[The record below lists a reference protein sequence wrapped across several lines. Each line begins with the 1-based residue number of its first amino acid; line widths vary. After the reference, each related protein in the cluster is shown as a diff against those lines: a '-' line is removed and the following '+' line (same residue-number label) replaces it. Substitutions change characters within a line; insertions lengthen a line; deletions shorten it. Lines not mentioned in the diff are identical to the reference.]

1 MGKAAEFL
9 IASFCILASRGQLNS
24 STSMVDDEGVDLVFH
39 ARGGVSTLAVQVKA
53 RMSDSKGIQRGS
65 FMAQVRAS
73 TFNPRDDLDML
84 FVAIDIEVGSVIT
97 AWLVPS
103 AEFHAIGGS
112 ATGRGLHKF
121 TASMRPG
128 SKDRWSPYRLQAPE
142 LPVRI
147 LQRLEELDESGH

>member
-9 IASFCILASRGQLNS
+9 IASFCILASRGRLNS

-53 RMSDSKGIQRGS
+53 RMSDSKGIQRDS

-73 TFNPRDDLDML
+73 TFNPRDDLDIL
-84 FVAIDIEVGSVIT
+84 FAAIDIEVESIIM

-103 AEFHAIGGS
+103 AAFLEIGGGAS
-112 ATGRGLHKF
+112 SRGLHRF
-121 TASMRPG
+121 TASMKPD
-128 SKDRWSPYRLQAPE
+128 SKDRWSRYRLQAQD
-142 LPVRI
+142 LPVKI
-147 LQRLEELDESGH
+147 LHRLQELDQSGQ